1 LVDILEKII
10 TFLKLNMK
18 LSIMKILSM
27 AIALPFLSLIGV
39 DPASAEQISRSRNTD
54 DSITSVTDLNLEIP
68 VDRQIAPKPNRQ
80 QSNTTK
86 KSTPTEPTSPKIATN
101 RSTKKTDSKSKIDS
115 TISVNIQTPSV
126 KVSVETPQPIELK
139 KNSQLKSTSTR
150 KIATNSLPPFTG
162 NYLRLV
168 KEPRQG
174 SNQIGNPIYTL
185 EAYINGVKYQS
196 FKAVS
201 GTATT
206 QNRDRDVPD
215 IFAPL
220 PDGLY
225 KVSHWVTPSNV
236 PDVGNTFIGI
246 YPQFATER
254 TALGIHQDVSFN
266 KRNGRDGTAGCI
278 GLVSIA
284 DRDAVNSF
292 VNKYQ
297 PRNLI
302 VSIDPN

>member
-1 LVDILEKII
+1 
-10 TFLKLNMK
+10 MK
-18 LSIMKILSM
+18 LSLVKILSIS
-27 AIALPFLSLIGV
+27 IALPFLSLIGV
-39 DPASAEQISRSRNTD
+39 NPASAEQISRSRNTD
-54 DSITSVTDLNLEIP
+54 DDSVTSVTDLNLEIP
-68 VDRQIAPKPNRQ
+68 VDRQIAPKPSRQ
-80 QSNTTK
+80 ESSTTK
-86 KSTPTEPTSPKIATN
+86 KLAPTEPTSPKIATN
-101 RSTKKTDSKSKIDS
+101 RPIKKIESKPRIDS

-126 KVSVETPQPIELK
+126 NVSIETPQSIEIR
-139 KNSQLKSTSTR
+139 KNPQPRSTG
-150 KIATNSLPPFTG
+150 KIATNSRPPFAG

-168 KEPRQG
+168 KETRQG
-174 SNQIGNPIYTL
+174 TNQIGNPIYTL
-185 EAYINGVKYQS
+185 EAYVNGVKYQS

-206 QNRDRDVPD
+206 QNRDRDVAN

-225 KVSHWVTPSNV
+225 KVSNWVAPSNV
-236 PDVGNTFIGI
+236 TDVGNTFIGI
-246 YPQFATER
+246 YPQFTTER

>member
-1 LVDILEKII
+1 
-10 TFLKLNMK
+10 
-18 LSIMKILSM
+18 MKILSI
-27 AIALPFLSLIGV
+27 AITLPFLSLIGV

-54 DSITSVTDLNLEIP
+54 DDSITSVTDLNLEIP
-68 VDRQIAPKPNRQ
+68 IEREKAPKPSRQ
-80 QSNTTK
+80 QSTTTK
-86 KSTPTEPTSPKIATN
+86 KLVPTELKSPKVAVD
-101 RSTKKTDSKSKIDS
+101 RSTKNIESKSRLDN
-115 TISVNIQTPSV
+115 TISIDIQTPSV
-126 KVSVETPQPIELK
+126 KVSVETSESIELK
-139 KNSQLKSTSTR
+139 KNPQPRSTSNR
-150 KIATNSLPPFTG
+150 KIATNSRPPFTG

-168 KEPRQG
+168 KESRQG
-174 SNQIGNPIYTL
+174 TNQIGNPIYTL
-185 EAYINGVKYQS
+185 EAYVNGVKYQS

-206 QNRDRDVPD
+206 QKRDRNVAD

-225 KVSHWVTPSNV
+225 KVSNWVAPSNV
-236 PDVGNTFIGI
+236 SDVGNTFIGI
-246 YPQFATER
+246 YPQFTTER

-266 KRNGRDGTAGCI
+266 QRNGRDGTAGCI

-297 PRNLI
+297 PRNLV